1 MFHAAEVCKTVF
13 PIIIPWNRLER
24 QGWEEGRKG
33 GRVDGGRRELVL
45 YSING
50 QWKTPKS
57 TNRTVKIIG
66 RHRGMH

>member
-1 MFHAAEVCKTVF
+1 MGGRKE
-13 PIIIPWNRLER
+13 
-24 QGWEEGRKG
+24 GWKGGAPRMGGRKEGWKG
-33 GRVDGGRRELVL
+33 GRVDGGRREPVL